1 MPYLTAE
8 ALETDPYGCAFLAS
22 VLLEP
27 RSSAGRS
34 LRPHA
39 LHGAAARLAA
49 LFRQARRTQAQRRIE
64 EALAG
69 NPVADLCVIAQA
81 SKLSFRKTQALL
93 RRLELD
99 GVVLLHT
106 TSTGATVVRL
116 VTP

>member
-27 RSSAGRS
+27 RSGAGGS

-49 LFRQARRTQAQRRIE
+49 LLRPARRTQALRRIE
-64 EALAG
+64 DALAG
-69 NPVADLCVIAQA
+69 NPVADVWVIAHA
-81 SKLSFRKTQALL
+81 SKLSLRKTRALL
-93 RRLELD
+93 RRLEFD

-116 VTP
+116 VAP